1 MGVRLSLKLFWIAA
15 LGGTGVACA
24 SAYVAETSG
33 GADASTLDTGA
44 PVDSA
49 TPDGT
54 AGPTD
59 AGGSDRDIVLDAAPI
74 VTFSDDFERSDGAIV
89 PPWDDVTTRNGRLYL
104 AASDAGSRVLTSETD
119 KTADP
124 ATYAER
130 AFENAPVRR
139 ATVRFVA
146 RLVDFDPGDAG
157 SGETAALFTLRLETA
172 PTDSGPGPEHNLR
185 VGLKRKTAS
194 TFTVFVMSQTASGGT
209 RTADSNLVV
218 QTRGRYAIRLEADV
232 TTPQA
237 GKPMMT
243 AYVDDV
249 PAVSLDGAGE
259 SVHDYVPTGR
269 FFFPGAITGGGFKLE
284 LDDLS
289 FVGRR

>member
-1 MGVRLSLKLFWIAA
+1 MAVRLSLKLFCIAA
-15 LGGTGVACA
+15 LAGTGMACA
-24 SAYVAETSG
+24 SAYLTETNG
-33 GADASTLDTGA
+33 GTDASTSDAGA
-44 PVDSA
+44 PGDSA
-49 TPDGT
+49 APDGSPS
-54 AGPTD
+54 PTD
-59 AGGSDRDIVLDAAPI
+59 AGGLDRDAALDGAPI
-74 VTFSDDFERSDGAIV
+74 VTFSDDFERVDGAIV
-89 PPWDDVTTRNGRLYL
+89 PPWEDVTIRSGRLYL

-146 RLVDFDPGDAG
+146 RIVDFDPGDAG

-172 PTDSGPGPEHNLR
+172 PTDSGPGREHNLR
-185 VGLKRKTAS
+185 VGLRRKTAS
-194 TFTVFVMSQTASGGT
+194 TFTVFVMSQTASGRT
-209 RTADSNLVV
+209 RTADSILVL

-237 GKPMMT
+237 GKPMMS
-243 AYVDDV
+243 AFVDEV
-249 PAVSLDGAGE
+249 LAVSLDGAGE
-259 SVHDYVPTGR
+259 TVHDYVATGR
-269 FFFPGAITGGGFKLE
+269 FFFPGAIEGGGFKLE